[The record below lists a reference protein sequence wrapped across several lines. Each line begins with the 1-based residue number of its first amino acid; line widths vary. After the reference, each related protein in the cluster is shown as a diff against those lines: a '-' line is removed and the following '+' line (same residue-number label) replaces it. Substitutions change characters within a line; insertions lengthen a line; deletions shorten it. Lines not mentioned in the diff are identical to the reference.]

1 MINSEYCYMPLYC
14 NCCYCRNILLSNEGG
29 PNHSG
34 NLCDSLIYATAE
46 HDGIGIGPMYYFM
59 KHLSAFVQPGS
70 VRLGS
75 VTHGSYS
82 AKRLGGRTS
91 SVLRGFEATVWP
103 CDGSVRQRWQ
113 LTPAGNVML
122 IDQMTEGFQVLL
134 LGVYAVLKSLYLCS
148 HRWLW

>member
-1 MINSEYCYMPLYC
+1 
-14 NCCYCRNILLSNEGG
+14 
-29 PNHSG
+29 
-34 NLCDSLIYATAE
+34 
-46 HDGIGIGPMYYFM
+46 MYYFM

-82 AKRLGGRTS
+82 QKRLGGRAS

-103 CDGSVRQRWQ
+103 CDSSVRQRWQ

-122 IDQMTEGFQVLL
+122 IDQMTEGFQVLHTGACISTLCNRASML
-134 LGVYAVLKSLYLCS
+134 LCLCMHCCLFIAVSC
-148 HRWLW
+148 